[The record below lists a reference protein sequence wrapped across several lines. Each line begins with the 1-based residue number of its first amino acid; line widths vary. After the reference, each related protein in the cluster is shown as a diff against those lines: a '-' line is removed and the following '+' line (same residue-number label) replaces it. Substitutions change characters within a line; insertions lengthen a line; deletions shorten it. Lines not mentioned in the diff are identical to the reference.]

1 MLNDVVCYVQTQIVV
16 AVFPTA
22 RDDRYSAV
30 KKVCCVE
37 KPVPSQ
43 VSNSCYSLVFVVVI
57 VQLANSGQ

>member
-1 MLNDVVCYVQTQIVV
+1 MLDDVVCCVQTQIVV

-43 VSNSCYSLVFVVVI
+43 VSNSRYGLVFVI
-57 VQLANSGQ
+57 I